1 MPATGATIGTPASI
15 KAKLEAHTDA
25 IDVEPFDDI
34 TSLTRRSVYANLSW
48 LGTTGN
54 TARSASAP

>member
-15 KAKLEAHTDA
+15 SARLDAQTEA

-34 TSLTRRSVYANLSW
+34 TSDTSRNV
-48 LGTTGN
+48 
-54 TARSASAP
+54 